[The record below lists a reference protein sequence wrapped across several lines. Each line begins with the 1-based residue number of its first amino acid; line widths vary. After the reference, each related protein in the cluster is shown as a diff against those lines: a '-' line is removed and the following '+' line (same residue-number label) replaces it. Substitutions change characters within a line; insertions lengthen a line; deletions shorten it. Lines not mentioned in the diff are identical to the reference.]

1 MDSDT
6 LTRMFLEEN
15 KEFIKLVK
23 EIPFNK
29 NLNTIKRK
37 IKKYNL
43 ELNLTIE
50 KDNDFPN
57 ISKVAIKQLDDTGI
71 YFNYDNVESLK
82 DNFFLDYF
90 TYFSKFVFIGE
101 GYFRFTHVFNSNSK
115 ILKNSQLDISFTTKQ
130 APVKLSLKIFDETEK
145 DKIIEYPSKINKNY
159 INILNK
165 HISTYNIDI
174 YKLIINDTKYIKS
187 LSETL
192 DHILLEHD
200 DNTLRDLIYETNF
213 CGCFSAEKLIIE
225 KKPYNITNIYKRE
238 EKVSK
243 RFHSMFGSKILKTAL
258 IFFVISLCLYL
269 ASFLLIK

>member
-23 EIPFNK
+23 EIPFNR

-43 ELNLTIE
+43 EFNLTI
-50 KDNDFPN
+50 DNDKEFPN

-145 DKIIEYPSKINKNY
+145 DKIIEYPSKSNKNY
-159 INILNK
+159 INTLNK
-165 HISTYNIDI
+165 HISIYNIDV
-174 YKLIINDTKYIKS
+174 YKLMINDKKYIKS

-225 KKPYNITNIYKRE
+225 KKPYNITNLYKRE
-238 EKVSK
+238 QKVSK

>member
-15 KEFIKLVK
+15 KEFIKVVK

-57 ISKVAIKQLDDTGI
+57 ISKVAIKQIDDTGI

-82 DNFFLDYF
+82 DNFVLDYF

-115 ILKNSQLDISFTTKQ
+115 ILKNSPLDISFTTNQ
-130 APVKLSLKIFDETEK
+130 DPVKLLLKIFDETEQ
-145 DKIIEYPSKINKNY
+145 DKMIEYPSKSNKNY
-159 INILNK
+159 INTLNK
-165 HISTYNIDI
+165 HISIYNINV
-174 YKLIINDTKYIKS
+174 YKLMVNDKKYIKS
-187 LSETL
+187 LDETL

-200 DNTLRDLIYETNF
+200 DNTLRELIYETNF
-213 CGCFSAEKLIIE
+213 CGCFSTEKLIIE
-225 KKPYNITNIYKRE
+225 KKQYNMINLYKRE
-238 EKVSK
+238 QKVSK
-243 RFHSMFGSKILKTAL
+243 RFHFLFGSKILKTTL

-269 ASFLLIK
+269 TSFLFIK